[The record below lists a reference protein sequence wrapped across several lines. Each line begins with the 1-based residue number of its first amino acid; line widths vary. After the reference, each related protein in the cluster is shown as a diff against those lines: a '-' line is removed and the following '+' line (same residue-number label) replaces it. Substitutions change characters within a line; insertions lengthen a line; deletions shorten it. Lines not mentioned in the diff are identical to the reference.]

1 MAVIDKEPMF
11 QTGIKKDYAFVGI
24 LLALSI
30 LLMFLNFWY
39 VSVQDKND
47 KEYIGIAGELR
58 ILSQSLAKNASN
70 AADGIQDA
78 FSLLRNR
85 RDEFDKGL
93 DALINGDPEKGL
105 PPTSADI
112 RHRELLRLE
121 ETWKPLRE
129 KTDAILSRQNSL
141 LELHQI
147 ATNLNKTIPQL
158 QNEYDKVVDILLKNN
173 APSDQVSV
181 ASRQKWIAER
191 IMRYL
196 DKVLQGGQDAVD
208 SADAFSRQANL
219 FGSYLNGMRDG
230 NAALG
235 VSKVTDPDARK
246 ILDVIAEKFSY
257 VEENV
262 QQIIQISEQL
272 MLVRTAS
279 YDIFLGSQTLLDQAT
294 ELLRSYAKASERR
307 MIGPF
312 SGYLLGAICIVLL
325 LWMSYQLYSDT
336 KISLAQTA
344 AQHRANRAA
353 VWRLLDELANLAD
366 GDLTVHATV
375 GEDIT
380 GAIAE
385 SVNYA
390 INALRKLVF
399 TINDTAVQ
407 VSASAQEAQTTARLL
422 AQASENQAKEIV
434 GATAAINAMAAS
446 IEHVS
451 ANATESTAVAE
462 NSVNIAKS
470 GVSMVQNTISGME
483 RIKGQIQE
491 TAKQIKRLGESSQE
505 IGDTV
510 SLIDDITD
518 QTNILALN
526 AAIQAAMAGEAGKGF
541 AVVAEEVQRLAE
553 RSSLATKQIEA
564 LVHAIQNDTSETVK
578 SMEQTTTE
586 VVQGARLAQDAGV
599 ALEKIESVSLHLAEL
614 IQNISNEAQQQAV
627 TASKISK
634 TMGVIQEITT
644 QTASGTMTT
653 AASIGHLAELAI
665 ELRDSVAGFKLP
677 VQERDDAQIT
687 DGISTE
693 EGLPK
698 EQAWGQ

>member
-1 MAVIDKEPMF
+1 MALIDKDPLPHS
-11 QTGIKKDYAFVGI
+11 GIKKDYAFVGI

-39 VSVQDKND
+39 VSLQDEYD
-47 KEYIGIAGELR
+47 KHYIAIAGELR
-58 ILSQSLAKNASN
+58 ILSQSLAKNANN
-70 AADGIQDA
+70 AADGVQDA
-78 FSLLRNR
+78 FELLRNR
-85 RDEFDKGL
+85 RDEFDNGL
-93 DALINGDPEKGL
+93 DTLINGDPKSGL

-112 RHRELLRLE
+112 RQRELLRLE

-141 LELHQI
+141 IELHQI
-147 ATNLNKTIPQL
+147 ATNLNKTLPQL
-158 QNEYDKVVDILLKNN
+158 QVEYDKVIDILQKND
-173 APSDQVSV
+173 APRDQISV
-181 ASRQKWIAER
+181 AARQKWIAER

-196 DKVLQGGQDAVD
+196 DKVLQGGEDAVEA
-208 SADAFSRQANL
+208 ADAFSRQANL
-219 FGSYLNGMRDG
+219 FGSYLNGMREG
-230 NAALG
+230 NAALNIT
-235 VSKVTDPDARK
+235 KVTDPEALK
-246 ILDVIAEKFSY
+246 ILDVISEKFSY
-257 VEENV
+257 IEENV

-279 YDIFLGSQTLLDQAT
+279 YDIFLGSQALLDQAT

-307 MIGPF
+307 MIGPL
-312 SGYLLGAICIVLL
+312 SGYLLGGICIVLL
-325 LWMSYQLYSDT
+325 LWLSYQLYSDT

-407 VSASAQEAQTTARLL
+407 VSASAQEAQATARQL

-451 ANATESTAVAE
+451 ANATESSSVAE
-462 NSVNIAKS
+462 NSVSIAKS
-470 GVSMVQNTISGME
+470 GVTMVQNTISGME

-564 LVHAIQNDTSETVK
+564 LVHAIQNDTKETVK

-599 ALEKIESVSLHLAEL
+599 ALERIENVSLHLAEL
-614 IQNISNEAQQQAV
+614 IQNISNEAQQQAL

-677 VQERDDAQIT
+677 MHE
-687 DGISTE
+687 SE
-693 EGLPK
+693 EEFQAPDEMGQMLQK
-698 EQAWGQ
+698 EQLWGQ

>member
-1 MAVIDKEPMF
+1 MAAIEKELSAP
-11 QTGIKKDYAFVGI
+11 TGIKKDYAFVGI
-24 LLALSI
+24 LLVLSI

-39 VSVQDKND
+39 VSVQDEND
-47 KEYIGIAGELR
+47 KHYIAIAGELR

-70 AADGIQDA
+70 AADGAQDA
-78 FSLLRNR
+78 FELLRNR
-85 RDEFDKGL
+85 RDEFDNGL
-93 DALINGDPEKGL
+93 DTLINGDVKTGL
-105 PPTSADI
+105 PPTSTDI

-158 QNEYDKVVDILLKNN
+158 QVELDKVIDILLKNN
-173 APSDQVSV
+173 APGDQISV

-191 IMRYL
+191 IIRYL
-196 DKVLQGGQDAVD
+196 DKVLQGGEDAVD
-208 SADAFSRQANL
+208 AADAFSRQANL

-230 NAALG
+230 NSALG
-235 VSKVTDPDARK
+235 ISKVTDPDARK
-246 ILDVIAEKFSY
+246 ILDAISEKFSY

-279 YDIFLGSQTLLDQAT
+279 YDIFLGSQTLLDQST

-312 SGYLLGAICIVLL
+312 SGYFLGGVCIVLL

-336 KISLAQTA
+336 KVSLAQTA
-344 AQHRANRAA
+344 SQHRANRAA

-434 GATAAINAMAAS
+434 GATAAVNAMAAS

-451 ANATESTAVAE
+451 ANATESTSVAE
-462 NSVNIAKS
+462 NSVSIAKS

-505 IGDTV
+505 IGDTI
-510 SLIDDITD
+510 SIIDDITD

-614 IQNISNEAQQQAV
+614 IQNISNEAKQQAV

-677 VQERDDAQIT
+677 VQDRQPDVQQNQPDV
-687 DGISTE
+687 DLSE
-693 EGLPK
+693 EK
-698 EQAWGQ
+698 EAWGQ

>member
-1 MAVIDKEPMF
+1 MGQEDTSSTP
-11 QTGIKKDYAFVGI
+11 IKKDYAFLGI
-24 LLALSI
+24 LLVISI

-39 VSVQDKND
+39 VSVQDEND
-47 KEYIGIAGELR
+47 KHYIAIAGELR

-70 AADGIQDA
+70 AADGVQDA
-78 FSLLRNR
+78 FELLRNR
-85 RDEFDKGL
+85 RDEFDSGL
-93 DALINGDPEKGL
+93 DTLINGDIKTDL
-105 PPTSADI
+105 PPSAANI
-112 RHRELLRLE
+112 RQRELLRLE
-121 ETWKPLRE
+121 ETWKPIRE
-129 KTDAILSRQNSL
+129 KTDAILNRQNSL

-147 ATNLNKTIPQL
+147 AINLNKTIPQL
-158 QNEYDKVVDILLKNN
+158 QVELDKVIDILLKNN
-173 APSDQVSV
+173 APNDQISV
-181 ASRQKWIAER
+181 AARQKWFAER
-191 IMRYL
+191 IIRYL

-208 SADAFSRQANL
+208 AADAFSRQANL
-219 FGSYLNGMRDG
+219 FGSYLKGMLDG
-230 NAALG
+230 NTALN
-235 VSKVTDPDARK
+235 VTKVQDQEARK
-246 ILDVIAEKFSY
+246 ILDGILEKFSY

-262 QQIIQISEQL
+262 QQIIRISEQI
-272 MLVRTAS
+272 MIVRTAA

-312 SGYLLGAICIVLL
+312 SGYLLGAISIVLL
-325 LWMSYQLYSDT
+325 LWLSYQLYFDT

-375 GEDIT
+375 SEDIT

-385 SVNYA
+385 SVNFA

-407 VSASAQEAQTTARLL
+407 VSTSAQAAQTTARLL
-422 AQASENQAKEIV
+422 AQASENQAKEII
-434 GATAAINAMAAS
+434 GATAAINAMASS

-451 ANATESTAVAE
+451 ANATESTDVAE
-462 NSVNIAKS
+462 KSVNIAKS

-483 RIKGQIQE
+483 RIKGQIQQ

-553 RSSLATKQIEA
+553 RSSLATKQIA
-564 LVHAIQNDTSETVK
+564 MLVHAIQNDTSETVK
-578 SMEQTTTE
+578 SMEQTTVE

-627 TASKISK
+627 TASRISK
-634 TMGVIQEITT
+634 TMSVIQEITT
-644 QTASGTMTT
+644 QTTSSTMTT
-653 AASIGHLAELAI
+653 AASIGHLAELAT

-677 VQERDDAQIT
+677 QEQDNND
-687 DGISTE
+687 
-693 EGLPK
+693 K
-698 EQAWGQ
+698 ELQDTWQQASGN